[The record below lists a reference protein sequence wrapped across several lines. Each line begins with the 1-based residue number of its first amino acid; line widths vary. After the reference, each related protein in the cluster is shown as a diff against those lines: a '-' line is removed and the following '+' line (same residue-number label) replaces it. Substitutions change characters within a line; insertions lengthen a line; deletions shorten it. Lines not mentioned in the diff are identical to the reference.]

1 MEIGTKIKYY
11 RKSKGLTQKDLSEGI
26 CSQGMLSQIEKNK
39 HTPNLILISKICERL
54 EISIE
59 ELINYSTTELL
70 LKKELKE
77 KFETLFYE
85 RKYDELYKLIKLH
98 HLNAYFYTKL
108 DQQLITFYKAL
119 YYGYEEGNDFKAI
132 ELLEE
137 ALFLTYFENKRQLN
151 YQEYIIINNMVIF
164 LMKIGSFEEAF
175 QYFDLIVEDINGNS
189 KVENEPKLTI
199 VFFNIANAYSK
210 YGFYEKALHTA
221 NKGIEWANK
230 TDIKTTIRLSYLYY
244 EKAYNEKMLNHTN
257 YLDSYKLAY
266 YLAKNDKDEMLMKYI
281 KAKINID

>member
-26 CSQGMLSQIEKNK
+26 CSQGMLSQIEKNR
-39 HTPNLILISKICERL
+39 HTPNLNLISKICERL

-98 HLNAYFYTKL
+98 HLNAYFYTKQ

-119 YYGYEEGNDFKAI
+119 YYGYEEDNYFKAL

-137 ALFLTYFENKRQLN
+137 ALSLTYYENKRQLN
-151 YQEYIIINNMVIF
+151 YQEYIIINNIAIF
-164 LMKIGSFEEAF
+164 LMKTGSFDEANL
-175 QYFDLIVEDINGNS
+175 YFNLIVEDIEGNA
-189 KVENEPKLTI
+189 KVENEPKLTMI
-199 VFFNIANAYSK
+199 FFNMANAYSK
-210 YGFYEKALHTA
+210 NGFYERALHIA

-244 EKAYNEKMLNHTN
+244 EKAYNEKMLNQTD
-257 YLDSYKLAY
+257 YIESYKTAY
-266 YLAKNDKDEMLMKYI
+266 YLAKNDKDELLMKFI